1 MDNGFGKMIYNGTI
15 LDLNKLDDIQIGQI
29 LKELQDDQS
38 LKKNKIAGSLVFHT
52 WPSLST
58 TVVQLLPKII

>member
-38 LKKNKIAGSLVFHT
+38 LKKNKIN
-52 WPSLST
+52 
-58 TVVQLLPKII
+58 KILDKMCEEM

>member
-15 LDLNKLDDIQIGQI
+15 LYLNKLDYIQIGQI

-38 LKKNKIAGSLVFHT
+38 LKKNKIN
-52 WPSLST
+52 
-58 TVVQLLPKII
+58 KILDKMCEEM

>member
-1 MDNGFGKMIYNGTI
+1 MDDVFGKIIYNGTI

-38 LKKNKIAGSLVFHT
+38 LKKNKIN
-52 WPSLST
+52 
-58 TVVQLLPKII
+58 KILDKMCEEM

>member
-1 MDNGFGKMIYNGTI
+1 MVTMDNGFGKMIYNGTI

-38 LKKNKIAGSLVFHT
+38 LKKNKIN
-52 WPSLST
+52 
-58 TVVQLLPKII
+58 KILDKMCEEM

>member
-38 LKKNKIAGSLVFHT
+38 LKKNKIN
-52 WPSLST
+52 
-58 TVVQLLPKII
+58 KILDTMCEEM